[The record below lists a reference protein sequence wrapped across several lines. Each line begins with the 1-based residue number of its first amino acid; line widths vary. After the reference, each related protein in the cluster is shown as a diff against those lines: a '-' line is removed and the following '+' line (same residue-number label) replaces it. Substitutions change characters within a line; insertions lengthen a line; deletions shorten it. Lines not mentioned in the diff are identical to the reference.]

1 MPNRKRLIKEV
12 PGKFHETKLSVKED
26 QRFRKVFDRAKK
38 FLFEKKCLQAIKF
51 YKIVLQN
58 KPDHKASINGL
69 GLCYLDLKDYEQALE
84 CLNKILRKEPRDF
97 PF

>member
-58 KPDHKASINGL
+58 KPDHKASINDL